1 MYRYIKGYIN
11 EISEDFIVVD
21 NNNIG
26 YKISTS
32 METISNVRINE
43 EYKIYTHL
51 HVREDDMSLY
61 GFISRSELELF
72 LKLISVSKIGPKVAL
87 GILSSL
93 SVDKIKFAIINEDTK
108 TLSKA
113 PGVGKKTA
121 NRMILELKDR
131 IKDYNIEKLDS
142 SSMVNNKSNINE
154 ALDALI
160 ALGYTKYEASN
171 VMNKFDIEKLN
182 TEDII
187 KLSLSE
193 LSKQ

>member
-1 MYRYIKGYIN
+1 MYKYIRGYID

-21 NNNIG
+21 NSGIG

-32 METISNVRINE
+32 METISSVDVNE
-43 EYKIYTHL
+43 EYKIYTYL
-51 HVREDDMSLY
+51 NVREDDMSLY
-61 GFISRSELELF
+61 GFISKPELELF

-93 SVDKIKFAIINEDTK
+93 AVDEIKFAIINEDTN

-121 NRMILELKDR
+121 NRMILELKDK
-131 IKDYNIEKLDS
+131 IKDYNIKNLKPS
-142 SSMVNNKSNINE
+142 PVNNKSNINE
-154 ALDALI
+154 ALDALV

-171 VMNKFDIEKLN
+171 VINKLDTENLN
-182 TEDII
+182 TENII
-187 KLSLSE
+187 KLSLNE

>member
-1 MYRYIKGYIN
+1 MYSYIKGYIE
-11 EISEDFIVVD
+11 EIAGDFIVLD
-21 NNNIG
+21 NNGIG
-26 YKISTS
+26 YQINTS
-32 METISNVRINE
+32 MQTISNVTINDD
-43 EYKIYTHL
+43 YKIYTYL

-61 GFISRSELELF
+61 GFISKEELRLF
-72 LKLISVSKIGPKVAL
+72 LNLISVSKIGPKVAL

-93 SVDKIKFAIINEDTK
+93 SVDEIKFAIISEDPN

-121 NRMILELKDR
+121 NRMILELKDK
-131 IKDYNIEKLDS
+131 IKDYNIDNLDTKPVNTS
-142 SSMVNNKSNINE
+142 SNVDE
-154 ALDALI
+154 AIDALV

-171 VMNKFDIEKLN
+171 VINKLN
-182 TEDII
+182 TEDLNTEAII